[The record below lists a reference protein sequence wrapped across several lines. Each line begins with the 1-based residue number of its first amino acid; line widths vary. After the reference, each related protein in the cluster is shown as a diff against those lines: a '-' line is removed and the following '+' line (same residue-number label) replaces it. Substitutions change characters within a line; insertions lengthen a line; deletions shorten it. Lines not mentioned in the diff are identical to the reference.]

1 MKKSFLLLTAGLACA
16 AFSSVSQAADKQINI
31 IFVDHGQAADP
42 FHTIIKNGAKAAA
55 EQMGVHIEFR
65 QPDSY
70 DMTQMANLLTA
81 AANQRPDGIVTTL
94 PDSDALKR
102 PIQQIIA
109 QGIPIIAT
117 NAAPETARI
126 VGIAVDV
133 GQDETSAGMV
143 AGAALKK
150 AGGTNALC
158 VDQEPGNVALDHR
171 CAGFAKAFGK
181 SKILPVDLDP
191 TNIRSKIQG
200 ALRTDPSIDTIIG
213 LGAATVG
220 EPAVAAIKSMG
231 LTGKV
236 KIAAFDLSAGFL
248 TSVKNSEALFAVDQ
262 QPYLQGY
269 LPVMFLA
276 LKAKYGVWPSG
287 DVASGPNLIMKD
299 QAANV
304 IELAAKGIR

>member
-1 MKKSFLLLTAGLACA
+1 MKKSSLFLAACLSA
-16 AFSSVSQAADKQINI
+16 VAWGSRSFAADAPITI

-42 FHTIIKNGAKAAA
+42 FHTVIKNGAQAAA
-55 EQMGVHIEFR
+55 AQFGVHLEFR

-81 AANQRPDGIVTTL
+81 AANQRPSGIVTTV

-102 PIQQIIA
+102 PIQQIIS
-109 QGIPIIAT
+109 QGIPVIAT
-117 NAAPETARI
+117 NAAPETARA

-133 GQDETSAGMV
+133 GQDETVAGMA
-143 AGAALKK
+143 AGTALKK

-171 CAGFAKAFGK
+171 CAGFAKTFGK

-191 TNIRSKIQG
+191 ANVRSKIQG
-200 ALRTDPSIDTIIG
+200 ALRADSSIDTIIG

-231 LTGKV
+231 MTGKI
-236 KIAAFDLSAGFL
+236 KLAAFDLSAGFL
-248 TSVKNSEALFAVDQ
+248 TSVKNGDALFSVDQ

-276 LKAKYGVWPSG
+276 LKAKYGLSPSG
-287 DVASGPNLIMKD
+287 DVASGPSLITKD
-299 QAANV
+299 QAGSV
-304 IELAAKGIR
+304 IDLSAKGIR